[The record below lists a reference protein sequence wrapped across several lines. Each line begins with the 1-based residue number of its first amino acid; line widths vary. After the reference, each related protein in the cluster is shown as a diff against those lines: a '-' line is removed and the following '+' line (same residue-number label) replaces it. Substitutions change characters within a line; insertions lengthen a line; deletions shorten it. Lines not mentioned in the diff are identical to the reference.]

1 MILYNFFHDFI
12 QVYSPGA
19 RADNPLGVQ
28 FWCQQE
34 HLVTSVICCKFQK
47 ISLKFDFIHLFLW
60 FIHAQYI
67 VTGLG
72 QTAPMGQSFDV
83 NRNVLLL
90 HSFVASFKKLSLK
103 SDFIQTFLWLN
114 TCIQPRGTAD
124 RPQGIKFWWQQ
135 KGFIILPNC
144 SKFQTN
150 LFEVW
155 FHTIFFHDLI
165 LYIAP
170 GQGQTATRGQNFD
183 VSRN

>member
-1 MILYNFFHDFI
+1 MILYKYIAPGQGLTTPWTCNFDVNRNIFSLRSFVASFKKSLWSLI
-12 QVYSPGA
+12 LY
-19 RADNPLGVQ
+19 
-28 FWCQQE
+28 
-34 HLVTSVICCKFQK
+34 KFF
-47 ISLKFDFIHLFLW
+47 SW

-67 VTGLG
+67 VTGQG
-72 QTAPMGQSFDV
+72 QTAPMWQRFEV

-103 SDFIQTFLWLN
+103 SDFIQICLWLN

-124 RPQGIKFWWQQ
+124 RPQGIKFWCQQ
-135 KGFIILPNC
+135 KGFIILPIC

-155 FHTIFFHDLI
+155 FHAIFFHDLI

-183 VSRN
+183 VNRN